1 MSQGTPKATPQV
13 QPPVSA
19 TKAADTPAPQLAAA
33 ASGLPPTVAPEV
45 ALAAPAAEPTAA
57 GDPGHLIGSADRG
70 GMSAAIEAAHEEA
83 ASALARLTYIEVLLY
98 FPASGHST
106 RLPLAP
112 LFEMLPV
119 LEAPLWRAM
128 FIIAA
133 CLLDALL
140 Y

>member
-1 MSQGTPKATPQV
+1 MSQGTPKATPQL

-33 ASGLPPTVAPEV
+33 ASGLPPTVSPEV

-57 GDPGHLIGSADRG
+57 EDPGHLIGSADRG

-83 ASALARLTYIEVLLY
+83 ASALARLTYIEVLLC
-98 FPASGHST
+98 FPASAHST

-119 LEAPLWRAM
+119 LEASIVAM
-128 FIIAA
+128 FILAA
-133 CLLDALL
+133 CLLHALL